1 MSLETDIK
9 QTKFRTPLQRLLLN
23 IIYTGNWLM
32 YHQMDLLR
40 GSGLSPQQYNVLR
53 ILRGQAGNPI
63 KLNDIS
69 CRMLDKTSNVS
80 RLIDKLLEKGL
91 VDRTICSN
99 NRRAVD
105 ILITQSGLA
114 LLDKLDPEVEAWEN
128 LLATIPHEK
137 AEELSTVLD
146 KIRLVSLSAE
156 PLA

>member
-146 KIRLVSLSAE
+146 KIRLISLSE

>member
-40 GSGLSPQQYNVLR
+40 DSGLSPQQYNVLR
-53 ILRGQAGNPI
+53 ILRGQSGNPI

-105 ILITQSGLA
+105 ILITQSGLD
-114 LLDKLDPEVEAWEN
+114 LLDKLDPQVEAWEN

-137 AEELSTVLD
+137 AEELSTILD
-146 KIRLVSLSAE
+146 QIRLVSLSE